1 MLGVFQLLMIA
12 HNKQYKNKIMFP
24 QDWSNPFFT
33 NQFKNLFLE
42 NFHHMLSLL
51 SQLKISV
58 LDSHRKE
65 VKQKYS
71 DALKGYV
78 TRYFGQPLQ
87 KLNVSEIIIQKV
99 CNKTVFESSV
109 IVFCKYKQTV
119 PNS

>member
-1 MLGVFQLLMIA
+1 
-12 HNKQYKNKIMFP
+12 
-24 QDWSNPFFT
+24 
-33 NQFKNLFLE
+33 
-42 NFHHMLSLL
+42 MLSLL

-87 KLNVSEIIIQKV
+87 KLNVSEIK
-99 CNKTVFESSV
+99 NKTVLRVVLSYSASRINKLYQ
-109 IVFCKYKQTV
+109 IVK
-119 PNS
+119 PNT

>member
-1 MLGVFQLLMIA
+1 
-12 HNKQYKNKIMFP
+12 
-24 QDWSNPFFT
+24 
-33 NQFKNLFLE
+33 
-42 NFHHMLSLL
+42 MLSLL

-87 KLNVSEIIIQKV
+87 KLNVSEIIVEKV
-99 CNKTVFESSV
+99 YNKTVLRVVLSYSASRINKLYQ
-109 IVFCKYKQTV
+109 IVKPKK
-119 PNS
+119 

>member
-1 MLGVFQLLMIA
+1 
-12 HNKQYKNKIMFP
+12 
-24 QDWSNPFFT
+24 
-33 NQFKNLFLE
+33 
-42 NFHHMLSLL
+42 MLSLL

-99 CNKTVFESSV
+99 YSKTLLSSV